1 MDKSRILRSMLYIPA
16 NSWRMVTG
24 GLSGAQDAIILD
36 LEDAVP
42 VGEKETGR
50 IFARDFIPRLKDAGN
65 DVFVRVNSM
74 GTGLTKEDMSY
85 VVIKGLDGI
94 MLPKTETKDDVIRL
108 DELLVEEEKEKGL
121 ELNSLDIIALVET
134 PKGVQNVF
142 DIVSASSRVV
152 GVAFGAGDFLREMG
166 VGFAIT
172 RLSFEDY
179 YHPILYARS
188 RISQAVKIAGIEA
201 IDTPFFGLLI
211 DIKGLTEESEKVKLL
226 GFTGKQVIHP
236 LQVEPVNK
244 VFAPSEEDVKYA
256 KSMVAVYEEAKARGA
271 GSASYGGRMIDYA
284 MYRMG
289 MDMVSKAEAIAKKA
303 AIKRE
308 REKVF

>member
-50 IFARDFIPRLKDAGN
+50 IFARDFTPRLKDAGN

-108 DELLVEEEKEKGL
+108 DELLVEEEKEKG
-121 ELNSLDIIALVET
+121 DWT
-134 PKGVQNVF
+134 GVF
-142 DIVSASSRVV
+142 
-152 GVAFGAGDFLREMG
+152 
-166 VGFAIT
+166 
-172 RLSFEDY
+172 
-179 YHPILYARS
+179 
-188 RISQAVKIAGIEA
+188 IEA
-201 IDTPFFGLLI
+201 D
-211 DIKGLTEESEKVKLL
+211 
-226 GFTGKQVIHP
+226 
-236 LQVEPVNK
+236 
-244 VFAPSEEDVKYA
+244 
-256 KSMVAVYEEAKARGA
+256 ARG
-271 GSASYGGRMIDYA
+271 SDTTIDYA
-284 MYRMG
+284 IFEYGGTGYHMLRIDKHDGY
-289 MDMVSKAEAIAKKA
+289 
-303 AIKRE
+303 
-308 REKVF
+308 KVQVIFDV